1 MARRIIPD
9 VVRNQRLVSLAPSN
23 NVREAARFMQ
33 HRNVG
38 AVLVMEGD
46 RLVGIFTERDMVGR
60 VVADGLD
67 PDITPL
73 SQVMTANPVTVP
85 PGELAPN
92 ALRMMD
98 ERGFRHLPVVDQG
111 RVVGIVSRRDFNGM
125 EKAQD
130 EAAQRADD
138 RHITAIR

>member
-9 VVRNQRLVSLAPSN
+9 VVRNQRLVALAPSN
-23 NVREAARFMQ
+23 HVREAARFMQ

-46 RLVGIFTERDMVGR
+46 KLVGIFTERDMVGR

-73 SQVMTANPVTVP
+73 SQVMTANPVTVAP
-85 PGELAPN
+85 NELAPV
-92 ALRMMD
+92 ALRLMD
-98 ERGFRHLPVVDQG
+98 DKGFRHLPVVDNG
-111 RVVGIVSRRDFNGM
+111 HVVGIVSRRDFSGI
-125 EKAQD
+125 EKAQE
-130 EAAQRADD
+130 EAAQLPDER
-138 RHITAIR
+138 RITAIR

>member
-9 VVRNQRLVSLAPSN
+9 VVRNQRLVTLAPSN

-33 HRNVG
+33 YRNVG
-38 AVLVMEGD
+38 AVLVMEGEK
-46 RLVGIFTERDMVGR
+46 LVGIFTERDMVGR

-67 PDITPL
+67 PDVTPL
-73 SQVMTANPVTVP
+73 SQVMTANPMTVS
-85 PGELAPN
+85 PGELAPV

-98 ERGFRHLPVVDQG
+98 DRGFRHLPVVDNG
-111 RVVGIVSRRDFNGM
+111 RVVGIVSRRDFSGI

-130 EAAQRADD
+130 EAAQMPGD
-138 RHITAIR
+138 RRVTAIR

>member
-9 VVRNQRLVSLAPSN
+9 VVRNQRLVALAPSN

-38 AVLVMEGD
+38 AVLVMDGEK
-46 RLVGIFTERDMVGR
+46 LCGIFTERDMVGR

-73 SQVMTANPVTVP
+73 SQVMTANPVTVSP
-85 PGELAPN
+85 NELAPA

-98 ERGFRHLPVVDQG
+98 DKGFRHLPVVENG
-111 RVVGIVSRRDFNGM
+111 RVVGIVSRRDFSGV
-125 EKAQD
+125 EKAEE
-130 EAAQRADD
+130 EAAQMPDD
-138 RHITAIR
+138 RRVTAIR